1 MPKVNFYLLKE
12 GEHAARQRFACR
24 LAEQQARLGNRVH
37 IVTGSAEESRE
48 LDLLLWEFTAESFL
62 PHAPADS
69 ALAGTVRVT
78 VGETSAA
85 PAHTTCLLN
94 LQSEALVA
102 AAGVAVVAEFVLNDE
117 ADKARSRQLWQR
129 YKQQGCDLQLHPL

>member
-48 LDLLLWEFTAESFL
+48 LDLLLWAFTAESFL

-69 ALAGTVRVT
+69 VLAGSVLVT

-85 PAHTTCLLN
+85 PASTTCLLN
-94 LQSEALVA
+94 LQSEPLTA

>member
-12 GEHAARQRFACR
+12 GEHAARQRLACR
-24 LAEQQARLGNRVH
+24 LAEQQARLGKRVH

-69 ALAGTVRVT
+69 ALAGTVLVT
-78 VGETSAA
+78 VGETRAV
-85 PAHTTCLLN
+85 PAHISCLVN
-94 LQSEALVA
+94 LQSEPLAVA
-102 AAGVAVVAEFVLNDE
+102 GTEAVVAEFVLNDE
-117 ADKARSRQLWQR
+117 TDKVRSRQLWQR